1 MTSALYFEVSS
12 TVFRD
17 RQRQGCRCRAYREV
31 FTACL
36 DTLYCLPSAGAKFEL
51 RNLSSLNIEDP
62 KNFVLIWMYC
72 NYAIHFSN

>member
-1 MTSALYFEVSS
+1 MTSALYFEVSR

-36 DTLYCLPSAGAKFEL
+36 DTLYCLPSTGAKFEL
-51 RNLSSLNIEDP
+51 RNLTLFRDGLTRRP
-62 KNFVLIWMYC
+62 LITTIRLGSAWQGTP
-72 NYAIHFSN
+72 

>member
-1 MTSALYFEVSS
+1 MAGALYYEAGS

-36 DTLYCLPSAGAKFEL
+36 DTLYCLPSARAKFEL
-51 RNLSSLNIEDP
+51 RNLS
-62 KNFVLIWMYC
+62 Y
-72 NYAIHFSN
+72 